1 MKQYSLQ
8 RWASTFQV
16 IEAEARKNPM
26 LSPEGI
32 RREKSEAQK
41 PSHQTFTLVDPI
53 PDYLRADDGLVM
65 TSCLRAWYHR
75 YQEEKKMLRG
85 HMEKIFDYLL
95 DIKAVVGIETK
106 DGEREDYVGTVWEI
120 IRMAKNF
127 ANKEVSLTL
136 QAKEALEQLKAR
148 AILDTANIKA
158 KLSAVRE
165 GEERA
170 EHEQYNMDTLQSQLD
185 DMKAEIIKIY
195 RI

>member
-1 MKQYSLQ
+1 
-8 RWASTFQV
+8 
-16 IEAEARKNPM
+16 
-26 LSPEGI
+26 
-32 RREKSEAQK
+32 
-41 PSHQTFTLVDPI
+41 
-53 PDYLRADDGLVM
+53 
-65 TSCLRAWYHR
+65 
-75 YQEEKKMLRG
+75 MLRG

-120 IRMAKNF
+120 IRMAKHF

-170 EHEQYNMDTLQSQLD
+170 DHEQYKMDTLQSQLD